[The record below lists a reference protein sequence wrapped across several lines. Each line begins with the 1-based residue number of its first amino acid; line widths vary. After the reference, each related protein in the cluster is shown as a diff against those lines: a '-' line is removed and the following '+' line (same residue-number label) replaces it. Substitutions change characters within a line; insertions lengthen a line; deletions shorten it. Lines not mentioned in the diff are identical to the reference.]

1 MNLSGN
7 EAFSISPKT
16 CFCATHTRAAASA
29 LDPLGTYLPTVPTSM
44 GKLLIIPAFFT
55 RLSASVLAT
64 ALATVV
70 AVEPSATS
78 ASLDITAEEIEQF
91 AVFSQ
96 RAEMIAKVRIDA
108 LRLKLKDPASRMD
121 AIRLLAATRDPAV
134 FEDLTP
140 FLDPLKATKEEMILT
155 MVSLAPYRQESMS
168 ATLRKL
174 TSHSDEAIR
183 TAAVNAVLI
192 NTAWTKDDAKPLI
205 AQSEKS
211 TVVLSAVEA
220 GKEKIAD
227 LGAKLVSLLR
237 DDRRPF
243 VRLQAAI
250 SLGKL
255 GDEAIAGQALITALT
270 DPHPAVRQAV
280 AESLL
285 MLGHKPAIPYMIQ
298 ALHINVA
305 GAAINR
311 CLMALA
317 GHDFGYNPYASLAD
331 REHVIRAAFDW
342 WTLQQKK
349 P

>member
-1 MNLSGN
+1 
-7 EAFSISPKT
+7 
-16 CFCATHTRAAASA
+16 
-29 LDPLGTYLPTVPTSM
+29 M
-44 GKLLIIPAFFT
+44 GKLLLIPAILSL
-55 RLSASVLAT
+55 LSATLGA
-64 ALATVV
+64 A
-70 AVEPSATS
+70 EPSATS
-78 ASLDITAEEIEQF
+78 ASMDITAEEMQQF
-91 AVFSQ
+91 SVFSQ

-108 LRLKLKDPASRMD
+108 LRLKLRDSTSRMD

-134 FEDLTP
+134 LDDLTP
-140 FLDPLKATKEEMILT
+140 FLDPFKASKEEMILA
-155 MVSLAPYRQESMS
+155 MVALAPFRQESIT

-174 TSHSDEAIR
+174 TSHTDEAIR

-192 NTAWTKDDAKPLI
+192 NSAWIKDDAKPLI

-227 LGAKLVSLLR
+227 LGSKLVSLLR

-255 GDEAIAGQALITALT
+255 GDEALAGQALITALT

-285 MLGHKPAIPYMIQ
+285 MLGHKPAVPYMIQ

-317 GHDFGYNPYASLAD
+317 AHDFGYNPYASLAD
-331 REHVIRAAFDW
+331 REQVIRAAFDW
-342 WTLQQKK
+342 WTQQQKR
-349 P
+349 

>member
-1 MNLSGN
+1 MS
-7 EAFSISPKT
+7 
-16 CFCATHTRAAASA
+16 
-29 LDPLGTYLPTVPTSM
+29 
-44 GKLLIIPAFFT
+44 KLLIIPAFFSM
-55 RLSASVLAT
+55 LLGSLLA
-64 ALATVV
+64 A
-70 AVEPSATS
+70 EPSKSATIS
-78 ASLDITAEEIEQF
+78 ATLDITAEESEQF

-108 LRLKLKDPASRMD
+108 LRLKLRDPASRMD

-134 FEDLTP
+134 LDDLTP
-140 FLDPLKATKEEMILT
+140 YLDSFKANKEEMILT
-155 MVSLAPYRQESMS
+155 MVALAPFRQEAIT

-174 TSHSDEAIR
+174 TAHTDEAIR

-192 NTAWTKDDAKPLI
+192 NTAWIKDDAKPLI
-205 AQSEKS
+205 AQTEKS
-211 TVVLSAVEA
+211 TVVLATVEV
-220 GKEKIAD
+220 GKEKIAE

-237 DDRRPF
+237 NDRRPF

-250 SLGKL
+250 GLGKL
-255 GDEAIAGQALITALT
+255 GDEALAGQALITALT

-305 GAAINR
+305 GVAINR

-331 REHVIRAAFDW
+331 REQVIRAAFDW

>member
-1 MNLSGN
+1 
-7 EAFSISPKT
+7 
-16 CFCATHTRAAASA
+16 
-29 LDPLGTYLPTVPTSM
+29 M
-44 GKLLIIPAFFT
+44 GKLLLIPAFLSL
-55 RLSASVLAT
+55 LSATLG
-64 ALATVV
+64 
-70 AVEPSATS
+70 AVESSATS
-78 ASLDITAEEIEQF
+78 ASMDITAEEMQQF

-108 LRLKLKDPASRMD
+108 LRLKLRDPASRMD
-121 AIRLLAATRDPAV
+121 AICLLAATRDPAV
-134 FEDLTP
+134 LDDLTP
-140 FLDPLKATKEEMILT
+140 YLDSMKASKEEMILT
-155 MVSLAPYRQESMS
+155 MVALAPFRQESIT

-174 TSHSDEAIR
+174 TSHTDEAIR

-192 NTAWTKDDAKPLI
+192 NTAWIKDDAKPLI

-227 LGAKLVSLLR
+227 LGSKLVSLLR

-255 GDEAIAGQALITALT
+255 GDEALAGQALITALT

-285 MLGHKPAIPYMIQ
+285 MLGHKPAVPYMIQ

-311 CLMALA
+311 CLIALA

-331 REHVIRAAFDW
+331 REQVIRAAFDW
-342 WTLQQKK
+342 WTQQQKR
-349 P
+349 